1 MLVES
6 TYDLI
11 HNTFVRTSD
20 GYEIQTTT
28 FWKIEDATNIEIVGM
43 SKGLFVLFSRDK
55 PDHPF
60 VASFYLLTL
69 SSASLVCGQAEIHAY

>member
-1 MLVES
+1 MMLVES

-20 GYEIQTTT
+20 GYEIQTTK
-28 FWKIEDATNIEIVGM
+28 FCKIEDATTIEIVGM
-43 SKGLFVLFSRDK
+43 RKGLFVIVSPDK

-60 VASFYLLTL
+60 VASFYLLTPKLCIL
-69 SSASLVCGQAEIHAY
+69 SLR